1 VIGIV
6 PGPLSSSW
14 PWRQRGE
21 VDKGRL
27 GGNITVAVTARLVES
42 KGREHL
48 KGVDGHGFEAVK
60 EEKEREEMVVGGRE
74 VGGRRASPGA
84 PSENLQRAPGW
95 RNLSILL

>member
-1 VIGIV
+1 M
-6 PGPLSSSW
+6 
-14 PWRQRGE
+14 
-21 VDKGRL
+21 DKGRF

-48 KGVDGHGFEAVK
+48 EGVGGHGIEAVK

-74 VGGRRASPGA
+74 VGGRRARPGA

-95 RNLSILL
+95 RNLSILQ